1 MELADQDGKL
11 SSKSKSKRTATAGQR
26 VFCGWSEPLL
36 VRAAD
41 WLLNHAKETL
51 PAPRNPASQGND
63 AGQLSLF
70 GDETL
75 DPASAAVSKW
85 DLSDIDVIL
94 PSSRAVDRLR
104 EILLDRADTEG
115 AKYQP
120 PRFYLVGRLPSLLYR
135 RPAEWASDF
144 EQTLAWARVLSQSD
158 PSDLQTLVP
167 TPPEPDATSGWIEL
181 ASTAGRLLSSLAS
194 ENLAFEEV
202 AQHAEN
208 PNEQKRWEFLIDV
221 QKRYQAELRK
231 ADRCDPDLAELDAIA
246 EKKCRALRPIVL
258 VGTSDLSELA
268 KAMLAKVDVPIT
280 ALIAAP
286 QDLAERFDR
295 FGCLITKRWTNHELP
310 LEDEQLIAADSVED
324 QATAVTE
331 VLTEFGK
338 TFATDSITIGAT
350 NESQVAPIENQCRR
364 LEVPTYRQLGY
375 TVTQTSVG
383 RLLDLVITYR
393 SRRTWRSLA
402 ALVRHSEVH
411 SMISQA
417 MKDSDTLSAANWL
430 TKMDQLLAEAFPRTV
445 DRPLP
450 ALRQETKIAE
460 QILDCVEK
468 WLGKLDQKRRPIGQW
483 SGLIQ
488 EILKTVYPDV
498 NESPEPSRADPSRA
512 DPSHTEHS
520 RTKRAFQSACNQLQ
534 TYSELSSHLDTPVD
548 VNTALEMLSARIQ
561 EAPLKQIPSP
571 EKIDILG
578 WLDLALDDAPALVVC
593 GLNHPFVP
601 EASSG
606 DPFLPSSLQSL
617 LNQRNNDRR
626 YARDVHA
633 MHQML
638 TSRRSVR
645 FIVGKRGADE
655 SPTPPSRLLAA
666 ASADDAARRVC
677 SLLSESRPKVN
688 LVSANADKEISATVE
703 SSIDYFRP
711 PPPKP
716 GHTTNTL
723 SVTAFSAYLSCP
735 YRFYLRHV
743 LRMRPLD
750 DSALELAANQFGDL
764 VHGAL
769 EYFGESDQ
777 KDEPDPDKISAALID
792 QLHRYAD
799 EHYGDNTQATI
810 AIQIRQA
817 ERRLKTVA
825 ERQAERIAQGW
836 RIHAVEASVDE
847 KDVDENGKPK
857 KPTGIILDGEFTGLR
872 GRFDRIDHHPGTG
885 QWAILD
891 YKTHGHVPE
900 KKHLKTGLDGS
911 TKWVDLQLP
920 LYRRFIPDLGIEAD
934 PKDVQLGYFNVAEKD
949 TETKIN
955 LAPFTEDQFAA
966 ADELIHWCVQQIRDC
981 RFEPNPDGVQYD
993 DYEMMFNESDRGWT
1007 VPEDEAMEVLS

>member
-1 MELADQDGKL
+1 MEFADQDGKL
-11 SSKSKSKRTATAGQR
+11 SSKSKRSAASGQR
-26 VFCGWSEPLL
+26 VFCGWSDALL
-36 VRAAD
+36 IRAAD
-41 WLLNHAKETL
+41 WLLSDAGEAL
-51 PAPRNPASQGND
+51 SAPMSTSGQEDD
-63 AGQLSLF
+63 AGQMSLF

-75 DPASAAVSKW
+75 DPASAPDSKW

-104 EILLDRADTEG
+104 EILRDRADVEG
-115 AKYQP
+115 VRYKP

-144 EQTLAWARVLSQSD
+144 EQTLAWARVLSQSE

-167 TPPEPDATSGWIEL
+167 TLPEVDATSGWIEL
-181 ASTAGRLLSSLAS
+181 AGTAGRLLSSLAS
-194 ENLAFEEV
+194 ENLSFEEISH
-202 AQHAEN
+202 QAEN
-208 PNEQKRWEFLIDV
+208 QSEQKRWEFLVDA
-221 QKRYQAELRK
+221 KHRYQSELRK
-231 ADRCDPDLAELDAIA
+231 ADRCDPDLAELSAIS
-246 EKKCRALRPIVL
+246 EKSCRALRPIVL
-258 VGTSDLSELA
+258 IGTTDLSELS
-268 KAMLAKVDVPIT
+268 KAMLAKVDVPIA

-286 QDLAERFDR
+286 HEFADHFDS
-295 FGCLITKRWTNHELP
+295 FGCLLTRRWTDHELP
-310 LEDEQLIAADSVED
+310 IEDDQLIAADSVED
-324 QATAVTE
+324 QAAAVTE
-331 VLTEFGK
+331 ALADFGQ
-338 TFATDSITIGAT
+338 TFAPDSITIGT
-350 NESQVAPIENQCRR
+350 TDESQVAPIENQCRR
-364 LEVPTYRQLGY
+364 LEVSTYRQLGY
-375 TVTQTSVG
+375 TVAQTSVG

-393 SRRTWRSLA
+393 NRRTWRSLA

-417 MKDSDTLSAANWL
+417 MHDSKIPSAGNWL
-430 TKMDQLLAEAFPRTV
+430 TKLDQLLSEAFPRTV

-460 QILDCVEK
+460 QLLEVVEA
-468 WLGKLDQKRRPIGQW
+468 WLSKLDQKRRPIAQW

-488 EILKTVYPDV
+488 EVLKTVYP
-498 NESPEPSRADPSRA
+498 NATESSEPSRTD
-512 DPSHTEHS
+512 HS
-520 RTKRAFQSACNQLQ
+520 RTDRAFQSACDQLQ

-561 EAPLKQIPSP
+561 DAPLKQTPSP

-638 TSRRSVR
+638 TSRMNVR
-645 FIVGKRGADE
+645 FIVGKRSADE

-677 SLLSESRPKVN
+677 RLLSEPRPKVT
-688 LVSANADKEISATVE
+688 LVLPDVQQNANTDPKE
-703 SSIDYFRP
+703 SIDYFRP
-711 PPPKP
+711 PPPQP
-716 GHTTNTL
+716 GRTTDTL

-769 EYFGESDQ
+769 EYFGESEQ
-777 KDEPDPDKISAALID
+777 RDEPDPDKIATALID

-825 ERQAERIAQGW
+825 QRQAERIAQGW

-847 KDVDENGKPK
+847 KEVDEKGKPK
-857 KPTGIILDGEFTGLR
+857 KPTGIILNGEFTGLR

-891 YKTHGHVPE
+891 YKTHGHAPE
-900 KKHLKTGLDGS
+900 KKHLKTASDGS
-911 TKWVDLQLP
+911 IKWVDLQLP

-955 LAPFTEDQFAA
+955 LAPFTEEQFEA

-1007 VPEDEAMEVLS
+1007 VPEDETTEALS